1 MSDLVTSLPQL
12 AEIPDLQLS
21 ETSCLRQ
28 LELQE
33 HISLLPCYLG
43 RLAEGILTH
52 LNGRVLRY
60 SEQYGGVLLS
70 YSKPCVLQ
78 RCGTIFDEQPH
89 IHFDVKF
96 TACIFKPTVGS
107 LLWGTVNKVG
117 GDYIGCLVYD
127 CFNAAVVVETQRQQR
142 ITNGWLA
149 RVKIGSKIMFRVT
162 KLDIVGGILS
172 LRGEH
177 FDLEST
183 VDISPVMGCG
193 GTPKMKQKSSKKRRK
208 KQEEF
213 DTRDCDSTET
223 HKNRKVSSCL
233 KGRSVAMRTISVDV
247 CKWTPTRNSQGVL
260 NEDKSDVDSPTR
272 NSQGVLSEDKS
283 DVDSGEQI
291 STKHKQKKKR
301 KHKNDGVILPILKK
315 KSKSE
320 LSSQDSDLA
329 AEQQRE

>member
-21 ETSCLRQ
+21 ETSCFRQ

-43 RLAEGILTH
+43 RLAEGILAH
-52 LNGRVLRY
+52 LNGRVLRF

-78 RCGTIFDEQPH
+78 RCGMIFDEQPH

-127 CFNAAVVVETQRQQR
+127 CFNAAVVEETQRQQR
-142 ITNGWLA
+142 VTNGWLA

-183 VDISPVMGCG
+183 VDISPVVGCDS
-193 GTPKMKQKSSKKRRK
+193 TSKMKQKSSKKIRK
-208 KQEEF
+208 KQEEV
-213 DTRDCDSTET
+213 DTRDCDSTNS
-223 HKNRKVSSCL
+223 HKNRKVSPCL

-260 NEDKSDVDSPTR
+260 NEDKSDVDS
-272 NSQGVLSEDKS
+272 
-283 DVDSGEQI
+283 GEQI
-291 STKHKQKKKR
+291 SSKIKHKQKKKR
-301 KHKNDGVILPILKK
+301 KHKNDGAIDEIPPILKK

-320 LSSQDSDLA
+320 PSSQDSGLS
-329 AEQQRE
+329 AEQLGE